1 MELKRWRFELTDLP
15 VYTNLI
21 KAIQNVS
28 VFFIAAQ
35 GHFVQEEIRS
45 IWIDF
50 LYSAI
55 NIPSTCAYVD
65 VLYWLTIWIFRQNDC
80 VPVFFFKYY
89 LRNHNFV
96 VMNVVAASY
105 KFQNKNNLLRL
116 FI

>member
-45 IWIDF
+45 I
-50 LYSAI
+50 
-55 NIPSTCAYVD
+55 
-65 VLYWLTIWIFRQNDC
+65 
-80 VPVFFFKYY
+80 
-89 LRNHNFV
+89 
-96 VMNVVAASY
+96 
-105 KFQNKNNLLRL
+105 
-116 FI
+116 